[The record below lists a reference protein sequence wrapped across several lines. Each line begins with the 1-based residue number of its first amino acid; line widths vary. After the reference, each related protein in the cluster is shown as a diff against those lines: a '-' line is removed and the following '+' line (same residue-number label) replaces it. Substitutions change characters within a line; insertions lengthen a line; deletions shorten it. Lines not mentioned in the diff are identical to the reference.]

1 MLKTIKA
8 HPVASLLALLFVLT
22 EIAMG
27 IYVQIG
33 SIQVNVVAYCSVVL
47 AFAFVAC
54 CFAKNQ
60 LWAFTACAM
69 ANTLLADVFLV
80 LTDPRKQLL
89 AMVFFNCA
97 QIFYALRLFY
107 QQTSNK
113 ARVRHLTIRV
123 VACTTLAAATLLVL
137 RQNANTL
144 AVISAIYY
152 ANLLCN
158 IVYAFTVR
166 DYTFAVGL
174 VFFALCDAFV
184 GLGVLCQM
192 LDLPTTSALHQIAF
206 PSKFDPVWAFYV
218 PSQTLIALS
227 TLEHKLKT
235 K

>member
-1 MLKTIKA
+1 MLKTIKT

-80 LTDPRKQLL
+80 LTEPRKQLL
-89 AMVFFNCA
+89 AMILFSCTQV
-97 QIFYALRLFY
+97 FYALRLFDRQSNKKSKSIHLIVRIAASAAAVIATFAVLK
-107 QQTSNK
+107 QQTN
-113 ARVRHLTIRV
+113 L
-123 VACTTLAAATLLVL
+123 
-137 RQNANTL
+137 L
-144 AVISAIYY
+144 AVISIIYY

-158 IVYAFTVR
+158 VAYAFVTR
-166 DYTFAVGL
+166 DFVFAVGL
-174 VFFALCDAFV
+174 ICFALCDAFV
-184 GLGVLCQM
+184 GLSVLRQDYS
-192 LDLPTTSALHQIAF
+192 LSSTLLHSRQLNLG
-206 PSKFDPVWAFYV
+206 FDPVWAFYV